1 MTPETFSEICLPGNP
16 ESASRARDEV
26 RKWLGE
32 DHPAYEN
39 ARLAVSELVTNAVRH
54 ARHGVAGPG
63 ADPLVLRLVTYGDL
77 LRIEVADAGLTAE
90 NPRVRPDPAFFLAEG
105 GRGLAIVSALSG
117 GSWGHRSRERGPGRI
132 VWCELPANP
141 PRYDESGDGTA

>member
-1 MTPETFSEICLPGNP
+1 MTPETFGEIYLPGNP

-54 ARHGVAGPG
+54 ARHGVAEPG
-63 ADPLVLRLVTYGDL
+63 AGPLVLRLVTYGGL
-77 LRIEVADAGLTAE
+77 LRIEVADAGLTAGDPHVPS
-90 NPRVRPDPAFFLAEG
+90 NPAFFLAEG

-117 GSWGHRSRERGPGRI
+117 GNWGHRSRGRGPGRI

-141 PRYDESGDGTA
+141 PRHDESGDGTA